1 MFYSLPTEIKL
12 DILKFFSYKKL
23 CSIKQTNLYFC
34 AFVNNFEGELARE
47 KLYYI
52 YINNVDRFEK
62 EPHKLVNPKTIDFNF
77 PLNEQLEEK
86 WKNGLEIPIPLYMPN
101 QDLDSNIV
109 DCLSKVCVSKSHP
122 IILQLPTIIKSK
134 EDLKIVYYY
143 LNKLFN
149 CSFNYCYFENFI
161 FNPELIQLLFGRVPK
176 QIYVRECELFIND
189 YNIENIFKFTLNNLI
204 SETLYIYFPL
214 SKEIIEKSKDDLFK
228 FLINGGDNFEV
239 VQLIFNNSP
248 GIVDDIT
255 INVQIL
261 YNRLIEVYL
270 CKILYLWVISYQ
282 FLRVRGRTSNDKTST
297 GQNFDR
303 QNFELQNFVQT
314 KLRMT
319 ITSSKELGV
328 ILAQAIISLA
338 RVHLSNTLKV
348 MFFLM

>member
-12 DILKFFSYKKL
+12 DIFKFFSYKEL
-23 CSIKQTNLYFC
+23 CSIKQTNLYFS

-52 YINNVDRFEK
+52 YINDIDKFEK
-62 EPHKLVNPKTIDFNF
+62 EPHKLVNPKTIDFDF

-86 WKNGLEIPIPLYMPN
+86 WKNGLETPIPLYLPN

-109 DCLSKVCVSKSHP
+109 DCLSKVCVGKSQP

-149 CSFNYCYFENFI
+149 CSFNYCYFKNFI
-161 FNPELIQLLFGRVPK
+161 FNPELIQLLFGSVPK

-189 YNIENIFKFTLNNLI
+189 YNIKNIFKFTLNNLI
-204 SETLYIYFPL
+204 TETLYIFFPL

-261 YNRLIEVYL
+261 YNRLIEYIATCRDYSKMLPFILFIFSNSTCLKLSERAEKVEIKQSGVYK
-270 CKILYLWVISYQ
+270 CTKYQ
-282 FLRVRGRTSNDKTST
+282 VSNIHNPKMKFSFDTEEGIDESTFYVEIRGMK
-297 GQNFDR
+297 
-303 QNFELQNFVQT
+303 
-314 KLRMT
+314 K
-319 ITSSKELGV
+319 
-328 ILAQAIISLA
+328 
-338 RVHLSNTLKV
+338 
-348 MFFLM
+348 